1 MEPLSTGLTW
11 QQVQEKFDED
21 AGWDLSL
28 QQRARRAKKPLR
40 HRGEADE
47 RKVWRL
53 IVQSKT
59 KSRVRTRLRK
69 NIRTEEANLLSQP
82 VADRLIAHLNSLIA

>member
-1 MEPLSTGLTW
+1 MEPLSSGLTW
-11 QQVQEKFDED
+11 RQVQEKFAADPN
-21 AGWDLSL
+21 WDLSL
-28 QQRARRAKKPLR
+28 QQRARRAKKPMR

-53 IVQSKT
+53 IVQDRS

-69 NIRTEEANLLSQP
+69 NIRTEDANLLSQP
-82 VADRLIAHLNSLIA
+82 VDDRLIAHLNQIIA